1 MTAAVLKALGIR
13 KTFRETGEELA
24 ILRSASLEVRAG
36 EVVALL
42 GVSGSGKS
50 TLLQILGT
58 LDRPDGGSLE
68 IGGEDAL
75 ALSDTQLSRL
85 RNRHLGFVFQFHH
98 LLPDFSALENVA
110 FPLLI
115 DGQGRKA
122 ALSRARELL
131 AEVGLSGRGEH
142 RPNELSGGERQRV
155 ALARA
160 LCTRPSVVLA
170 DEPTGNLDPA
180 SAHRMYE
187 LLEDLATRHGQ
198 AFVIATH
205 DMELAARSHSR
216 FRLVEGALEPC

>member
-1 MTAAVLKALGIR
+1 MQAVLEASSLTKN
-13 KTFRETGEELA
+13 FRETGQELS
-24 ILRSASLEVRAG
+24 ILKGVDLTVVPG

-58 LDRPDGGSLE
+58 LDRPDSGTLR

-75 ALSDTQLSRL
+75 SMGDEALSRL
-85 RNRHLGFVFQFHH
+85 RSRHLGFVFQFHH
-98 LLPDFSALENVA
+98 LLPDFSAQENVA
-110 FPLLI
+110 FPWFI
-115 DGQGRKA
+115 AGKSRKDA
-122 ALSRARELL
+122 NERARELL
-131 AEVGLSGRGEH
+131 AEVGLAERMTH

-160 LCTRPSVVLA
+160 LCNAPSVVLA

-180 SAHRMYE
+180 SAERMYD
-187 LLEDLATRHGQ
+187 LLAQLADKRGQ

-205 DMELAARSHSR
+205 DMELASR
-216 FRLVEGALEPC
+216 AHRRLRMWDGVLTPC

>member
-1 MTAAVLKALGIR
+1 MTEPVLKAQNIR
-13 KTFRETGEELA
+13 KTFRDTGDELV
-24 ILRSASLEVRAG
+24 ILRDASLEVRAG

-50 TLLQILGT
+50 TFLQILGT
-58 LDRPDGGSLE
+58 LDRPDAGALA

-75 ALSDTQLSRL
+75 ALNDAELSRL
-85 RNRHLGFVFQFHH
+85 RNRRLGFVFQFHH
-98 LLPDFSALENVA
+98 LLPDFSAQENIA

-115 DGQGRKA
+115 EGASRKVA
-122 ALSRARELL
+122 NERARELL
-131 AEVGLSGRGEH
+131 AEVGLSDRTEH

-160 LCTRPSVVLA
+160 LCMKPAVVLA

-180 SAHRMYE
+180 SALRMYE
-187 LLEDLATRHGQ
+187 LLESLATRHGQ

-205 DMELAARSHSR
+205 DMELASR
-216 FRLVEGALEPC
+216 AHRRLRLLDGAFEAC

>member
-1 MTAAVLKALGIR
+1 MTATVLKALNIR
-13 KTFRETGEELA
+13 KSFRETGEHLE
-24 ILRSASLEVRAG
+24 ILRDASLEVGAG

-50 TLLQILGT
+50 TFLQILGT
-58 LDRPDGGSLE
+58 LDRPDAGTLE

-75 ALSDTQLSRL
+75 ALNDAGLSRL
-85 RNRHLGFVFQFHH
+85 RNRRLGFVFQFHH

-115 DGQGRKA
+115 EGAGRKA
-122 ALSRARELL
+122 ADERARELL
-131 AEVGLSGRGEH
+131 AEVGLSDRAGH

-160 LCTRPSVVLA
+160 LCMKPAVVLA

-180 SAHRMYE
+180 SALRMYE
-187 LLEDLATRHGQ
+187 LLEDLASRHGQ
-198 AFVIATH
+198 AFIIATH
-205 DMELAARSHSR
+205 DMELAARSHR
-216 FRLVEGALEPC
+216 RLRLVDGTFEPC